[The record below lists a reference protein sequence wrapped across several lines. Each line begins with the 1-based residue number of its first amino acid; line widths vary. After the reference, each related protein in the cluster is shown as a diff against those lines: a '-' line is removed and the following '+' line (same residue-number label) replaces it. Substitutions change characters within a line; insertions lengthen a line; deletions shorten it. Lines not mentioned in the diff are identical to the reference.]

1 MTHMAE
7 VPGNELTRLLS
18 EWQGGS
24 RESLEQLAPII
35 YPELRRIAGRYL
47 RREMGAPALSTTEL
61 VHELYVRLAADK
73 LPEWENRLHFYGI
86 AARLIR
92 QILVDEARERRAQKR
107 GHGMDLVPIDE
118 MNDIAPRQSADVLAL
133 HDALNELART
143 DERKARILELRYF
156 SGLEGEEIAS
166 VLGISGS
173 TVAREL
179 RVAKA
184 WLKTYLSA

>member
-1 MTHMAE
+1 MSHMVE
-7 VPGNELTRLLS
+7 PSGNELTRLLS
-18 EWQGGS
+18 EWRGGN
-24 RESLEQLAPII
+24 RESLELLAPII
-35 YPELRRIAGRYL
+35 YPELRRIAGSHL

-61 VHELYVRLAADK
+61 VHELYVRLAGNS
-73 LPEWENRLHFYGI
+73 LPELENRVHFYGI
-86 AARLIR
+86 AARVIR

-107 GHGMDLVPIDE
+107 GSGLDVLPIDE
-118 MNDIAPRQSADVLAL
+118 MNDIAPHQSGDVLAL

-156 SGLEGEEIAS
+156 SGLGGEEIATVMDVS
-166 VLGISGS
+166 TA

-184 WLKTYLSA
+184 WLKTYLS